1 MKQAYWAYMETIID
15 FSSPIERPNDHATKQ
30 KHFWSFIRS
39 VQKDS
44 SRVSPLRSESEI
56 HSSAEKKAEILNQ
69 QFTSLFTQEPPGP
82 DKDPMRPH
90 PTMPDI
96 CISKEGIEKM
106 LQNIKPDKAAG
117 PDSLPGTI
125 LKELSHEIAPI
136 LELICCRSLQSGIVP
151 SDRKTANIA
160 SIFKKGDKHKASN
173 YRPVS
178 LTCILGKCMEHII
191 VSSISTHLDTNKILN
206 PLQHGFRKELSC
218 DSQLL
223 SLFHNLASGPTET
236 DLIVM
241 DFEQQGFW

>member
-1 MKQAYWAYMETIID
+1 MSQAYWAYMETIID
-15 FSSPIERPNDHATKQ
+15 FSSPIERPNDHVTKQ
-30 KHFWSFIRS
+30 KRFWSFIRS
-39 VQKDS
+39 VRKDS
-44 SRVSPLRSESEI
+44 SGVSPLRSEGEI

-82 DKDPMRPH
+82 LPDKDPSPH

-151 SDRKTANIA
+151 SDWKTANIA

-218 DSQLL
+218 DSQL
-223 SLFHNLASGPTET
+223 PTET
-236 DLIVM
+236 ARSDS
-241 DFEQQGFW
+241 DGF